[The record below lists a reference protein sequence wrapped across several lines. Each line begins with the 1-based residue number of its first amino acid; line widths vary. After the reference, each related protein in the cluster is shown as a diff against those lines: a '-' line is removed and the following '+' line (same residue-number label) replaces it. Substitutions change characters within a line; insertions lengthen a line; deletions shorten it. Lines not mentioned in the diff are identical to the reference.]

1 MVDWGSQVDT
11 AAWQYVI
18 LFVLAA
24 LPWLDVFLVVP
35 LGIAWGLSP
44 IAVGIIGFIG
54 NLLTVILLCI
64 FSQQFAA
71 WRERRRVAKGKE
83 RGSLSTREMRA
94 KKLWER
100 YGLPVLA
107 LLAPVAVGTDIAAAI
122 ALVLGSTPK
131 RVFGWMAVSLAVWST
146 VMAVGAVYGLGY
158 MNWIRT

>member
-1 MVDWGSQVDT
+1 MVEWGSQID
-11 AAWQYVI
+11 AAGWQYVV

-35 LGIAWGLSP
+35 LGIAWGLAP
-44 IAVGIIGFIG
+44 IGVGIIGFIG

-64 FSQQFAA
+64 FSRQFAA

-83 RGSLSTREMRA
+83 RGSLSKREERA

-100 YGLPVLA
+100 YGLPALA

-146 VMAVGAVYGLGY
+146 VMAVGAVYGFGY
-158 MNWIRT
+158 MNWIRS